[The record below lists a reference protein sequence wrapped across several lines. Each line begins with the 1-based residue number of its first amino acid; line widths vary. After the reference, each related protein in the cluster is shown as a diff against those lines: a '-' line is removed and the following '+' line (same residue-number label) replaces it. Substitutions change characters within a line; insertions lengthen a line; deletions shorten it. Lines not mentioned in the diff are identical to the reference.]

1 MPVIAS
7 QSWRDYPIAMAAY
20 LFRLLAI
27 VSVLLMP
34 GAMAVA
40 PAAAH
45 AAPAA
50 SKASHCSGHEEQKQ
64 EQEQAPAA
72 MDMNCM
78 ACAALPA
85 AVAAAQAEAGLPDA
99 PRLLALAF
107 EADGIV
113 PEIATPPPKLA

>member
-1 MPVIAS
+1 M
-7 QSWRDYPIAMAAY
+7 AMAAY
-20 LFRLLAI
+20 LFRLLAL
-27 VSVLLMP
+27 VSVLVMP
-34 GAMAVA
+34 AAMAIA

-50 SKASHCSGHEEQKQ
+50 SNGSHCSGHEEQKQ
-64 EQEQAPAA
+64 EKAPVAG

-78 ACAALPA
+78 ACAALPVA
-85 AVAAAQAEAGLPDA
+85 LAAAPAEPALPPA

-113 PEIATPPPKLA
+113 PEIATPPPKRA

>member
-1 MPVIAS
+1 MRVIAS
-7 QSWRDYPIAMAAY
+7 QSWRAYPVPMAAY
-20 LFRLLAI
+20 IFRLLAI

-64 EQEQAPAA
+64 EQVPASA
-72 MDMNCM
+72 MEMNCM

-85 AVAAAQAEAGLPDA
+85 AVAPAAAEAALPAA